1 MSMPARLLCASLV
14 ISGSVLLSLSPG
26 AARPRKHWGQGLLV
40 ELDAPSARVVRVVQE
55 VTENG
60 TIQGTWDYRGATE
73 LDGAVSSRTARGF
86 EDWEG
91 EGTVLYKVRPNTLA
105 PEHFYESGDQGTV
118 AVRYIVQSAGPNL
131 TRLRI
136 DAVFAEDS
144 HHHPHPSDGQVEN
157 SEFAVIS
164 QKMKELEDKERKQRE
179 EAAQAQ
185 QEKKLAELQAELD
198 REEAELAAVTA
209 KEQQLQKQMQELR
222 GDRAAQVRT
231 GSADL
236 KAAPY
241 NQSKTLRLLSQG
253 EAVTIL
259 LRIPGW
265 YRVQAANGEQGWV
278 YRLMLEVVQ

>member
-1 MSMPARLLCASLV
+1 MSMPARLLSASLL
-14 ISGSVLLSLSPG
+14 ISGSLLLLLTPG
-26 AARPRKHWGQGLLV
+26 AARPRKHWGEGLSV
-40 ELDAPSARVVRVVQE
+40 ELDAPYEQVLKVVRE

-73 LDGAVSSRTARGF
+73 LDGAVSSKTARGF
-86 EDWEG
+86 EDWKG
-91 EGTVLYKVRPNTLA
+91 VGAVLYKVRPNALA

-118 AVRYIVQSAGPNL
+118 AVRYVVQPAGPNL

-144 HHHPHPSDGQVEN
+144 HHHSHPSDGQVEN

-164 QKMKELEDKERKQRE
+164 QKMKELEDQERKQRE

-185 QEKKLAELQAELD
+185 QEKKFEELQAELD
-198 REEAELAAVTA
+198 RENAALTALTA
-209 KEQQLQKQMQELR
+209 KEQQFQKQLQELQGGR
-222 GDRAAQVRT
+222 SAQIRT
-231 GSADL
+231 SSADL

-259 LRIPGW
+259 LRTPGW
-265 YRVQAANGEQGWV
+265 YRVQTANGEQGWV
-278 YRLMLEVVQ
+278 YRLMLEVAP